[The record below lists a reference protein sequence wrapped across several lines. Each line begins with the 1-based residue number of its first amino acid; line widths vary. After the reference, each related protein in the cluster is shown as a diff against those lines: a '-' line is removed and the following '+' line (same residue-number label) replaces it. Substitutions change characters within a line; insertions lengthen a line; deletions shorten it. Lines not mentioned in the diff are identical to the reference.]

1 MLSILTLDHLPCL
14 HQNSFFY
21 CLFLLLLVAGLQ
33 VFAQG
38 VVVLFAAARVRAPE
52 GESAELVGQTEDQLD
67 AGVAFARQWPPPSSP
82 RRRRRR
88 RRRRRSRIGRLDVQR
103 GRSRPGAAMHLHDPG
118 AVRPSPGA
126 GSAIQRF
133 APNPSF
139 LPFFKSFKQR
149 K

>member
-21 CLFLLLLVAGLQ
+21 CLFLLFFFFLLLVAGLQ

-67 AGVAFARQWPPPSSP
+67 AGVGRKVSSTKF
-82 RRRRRR
+82 
-88 RRRRRSRIGRLDVQR
+88 
-103 GRSRPGAAMHLHDPG
+103 
-118 AVRPSPGA
+118 PSPTFISSIRVRFFLESV
-126 GSAIQRF
+126 SAE
-133 APNPSF
+133 
-139 LPFFKSFKQR
+139 
-149 K
+149 